1 MTCHRA
7 LLHVGAAWTVMVALA
22 AASVPQV
29 ARAQGPAQRSD
40 VRVSNLEPWRDRPVV
55 IVRGTAM
62 GGALDVV
69 TFDAATLR
77 VTGRT
82 PVGLA
87 CERLHAGGGS
97 IACLRY
103 ELARSGISRLDVHDW
118 QLQATQRHPLQAYSL
133 ISRARVSADGRYI
146 GTTVFVSGH
155 SYAVPGQFST
165 LTQVWD
171 VRERRLALSLDT
183 LKLSHEGRVVPY
195 TPQTQLN
202 YWGVT
207 FDPGDA
213 DRFYV
218 TVSIRGRPWLARGSI
233 SGGTAETLRPDVE
246 CPSISPDGKRIAFKK
261 RRANGRHWDPA
272 VLELASGRETVLPAE
287 KGVDD
292 QIEWLDNDTLLY
304 EATETRMGGA
314 KTDLMLRRL
323 RADGPG
329 EQLWLADAASPAV
342 HRGAPAAFGGIRSP
356 QR

>member
-1 MTCHRA
+1 MRPGPSILRA
-7 LLHVGAAWTVMVALA
+7 ACVALA
-22 AASVPQV
+22 GWMVLTAAG
-29 ARAQGPAQRSD
+29 AQATDSRLA
-40 VRVSNLEPWRDRPVV
+40 NLEPWRDRPAV
-55 IVRGTAM
+55 IVRDTAR
-62 GGALDVV
+62 GGPAELV

-82 PVGLA
+82 PLALA
-87 CERLHAGGGS
+87 CERLHVGGGQ

-118 QLQATQRHPLQAYSL
+118 QLQATQRHPLQAHSL
-133 ISRARVSADGRYI
+133 ISRARVSGDGRLI

-165 LTQVWD
+165 LTQIWD
-171 VRERRLALSLDT
+171 TREQRLLFALESLR
-183 LKLSHEGRVVPY
+183 LVHEGAVVPY

-207 FDPGDA
+207 FDPTDT

-233 SGGTAETLRPDVE
+233 AGRSAETVRPDVE
-246 CPSISPDGKRIAFKK
+246 CPSLSPDGQRIAFKK

-314 KTDLMLRRL
+314 KTDLVMRRW
-323 RADGPG
+323 RGGSTA

-342 HRGAPAAFGGIRSP
+342 HRGRPR
-356 QR
+356 